1 MAYATHTLD
10 FTMLGPS
17 SSTQAMMNLPP
28 FLILTEPHQWG
39 ISVPKTLISKPE
51 FTRWLTQMF
60 FKLAL
65 PVPRELD
72 AEQNKLY
79 RMHQPQTLHQF
90 VRLCIYLV
98 EVRNIPKHWVVNLLE
113 AILTGKV
120 STNATPPTQTP
131 VPFEALKPTPPKV
144 WYVDT
149 FVPELRML
157 LAYYQPVL
165 PFHILTT
172 LTPLRKYEISFPKIW
187 MDVTRIPPIMN
198 VLALM
203 FVNPEV
209 EAIEMQQVFEDFIA
223 SGGEYMQGLMVL
235 MSTFEWHQRGKSFVA
250 TWLMESDSVEEM
262 KIGDWKVGV
271 MRTDSWVPIGQPGEE
286 GMLVDVKRAV
296 ELE

>member
-1 MAYATHTLD
+1 
-10 FTMLGPS
+10 
-17 SSTQAMMNLPP
+17 
-28 FLILTEPHQWG
+28 
-39 ISVPKTLISKPE
+39 
-51 FTRWLTQMF
+51 MF

-157 LAYYQPVL
+157 LAYY
-165 PFHILTT
+165 
-172 LTPLRKYEISFPKIW
+172 
-187 MDVTRIPPIMN
+187 
-198 VLALM
+198 
-203 FVNPEV
+203 
-209 EAIEMQQVFEDFIA
+209 
-223 SGGEYMQGLMVL
+223 
-235 MSTFEWHQRGKSFVA
+235 
-250 TWLMESDSVEEM
+250 
-262 KIGDWKVGV
+262 
-271 MRTDSWVPIGQPGEE
+271 
-286 GMLVDVKRAV
+286 
-296 ELE
+296 